1 MTGDL
6 YVQSVIDQIPA
17 ALPLRDPIAMELRA
31 HIAERM
37 AQGQPL
43 DEILR
48 QLGDPQ
54 QLAESYL
61 ASVPLTAA
69 PTFARL
75 LAKLVDAGIICLIA
89 CAFALVMWLVWGPG
103 VFGPDVY
110 SMGGIF
116 PFLPVICVFGSVCG
130 FVGYTIYA
138 EYRFG
143 RTIGKRVMGI
153 RVVRESG
160 ARISLGQAFL
170 RQLPFFA
177 QFFFIDAL
185 FVLFTEKHQRAF
197 ELITKTRAV
206 AVLLGLVLV
215 M

>member
-6 YVQSVIDQIPA
+6 YIQSVIDQIPA
-17 ALPLRDPIAMELRA
+17 GLPLRDQIAIELRA

-37 AQGQPL
+37 VQGQPL
-43 DEILR
+43 SEILR

-54 QLAESYL
+54 RLAESYL

-69 PTFARL
+69 PIFARL
-75 LAKLVDAGIICLIA
+75 VAKVIDAGIVCLIA
-89 CAFALVMWLVWGPG
+89 GAIAAVMWLAWGPR
-103 VFGPDVY
+103 VFGP
-110 SMGGIF
+110 F
-116 PFLPVICVFGSVCG
+116 PWLPFICILGSVFG

-138 EYRFG
+138 EYHFG
-143 RTIGKRVMGI
+143 RTVGKKLMGI
-153 RVVRESG
+153 RVVRENG
-160 ARISLGQAFL
+160 TRISLGQALL

-206 AVLLGLVLV
+206 AAVLGLVLLTQNQGT
-215 M
+215 

>member
-6 YVQSVIDQIPA
+6 YIQAVIDQIPA
-17 ALPLRDPIAMELRA
+17 ALPLRDQIAMELRA

-48 QLGDPQ
+48 QLGDPRR
-54 QLAESYL
+54 LAESYL

-69 PTFARL
+69 PIFARL
-75 LAKLVDAGIICLIA
+75 VAKVIDAGIVCLIVGA
-89 CAFALVMWLVWGPG
+89 IAAVMWLAWGPR
-103 VFGPDVY
+103 VFVPDV
-110 SMGGIF
+110 F
-116 PFLPVICVFGSVCG
+116 PWLPVVCILGSVFG

-138 EYRFG
+138 EYHFG
-143 RTIGKRVMGI
+143 RTIGKKLMGI

-160 ARISLGQAFL
+160 TRISLGQALL

-206 AVLLGLVLV
+206 AVLLGLALV

>member
-6 YVQSVIDQIPA
+6 YIQSVIDQIPGE
-17 ALPLRDPIAMELRA
+17 LPLRDHIAMELRA
-31 HIAERM
+31 HIAERV

-43 DEILR
+43 DDILR

-54 QLAESYL
+54 QLSESFL

-69 PTFARL
+69 PNFPRL
-75 LAKLVDAGIICLIA
+75 VAKVIDAGIICLIVGA
-89 CAFALVMWLVWGPG
+89 VATVVWLELGSRLW
-103 VFGPDVY
+103 DV
-110 SMGGIF
+110 F
-116 PFLPVICVFGSVCG
+116 PFLPVFCVFGAVCG

-143 RTIGKRVMGI
+143 RTVGKKLMGI

-160 ARISLGQAFL
+160 TRISLGQAFL

-185 FVLFTEKHQRAF
+185 FVLFTQKHQRAF

-206 AVLLGLVLV
+206 ALLLGVGV
-215 M
+215 AM

>member
-17 ALPLRDPIAMELRA
+17 GLPLRDHIAMELRA

-43 DEILR
+43 NEILR
-48 QLGDPQ
+48 QLGDPLR
-54 QLAESYL
+54 LAESYL
-61 ASVPLTAA
+61 ASVPLQAA

-75 LAKLVDAGIICLIA
+75 VAKVIDAGVICLIA
-89 CAFALVMWLVWGPG
+89 GAIAAAMWLAWGPR
-103 VFGPDVY
+103 VLGPDVF
-110 SMGGIF
+110 F
-116 PFLPVICVFGSVCG
+116 PWLPLVFLGSVFG
-130 FVGYTIYA
+130 FVGYTIYG
-138 EYRFG
+138 EYHFG
-143 RTIGKRVMGI
+143 RTIGKKLMGI

-160 ARISLGQAFL
+160 TRISLGQALL

-206 AVLLGLVLV
+206 AVTGAADVAPT
-215 M
+215 

>member
-6 YVQSVIDQIPA
+6 YVQSVIDHIPEG
-17 ALPLRDPIAMELRA
+17 LPPRDQVAMELRA
-31 HIAERM
+31 HIAERT

-54 QLAESYL
+54 RLAASYL

-69 PTFARL
+69 PIFARL
-75 LAKLVDAGIICLIA
+75 VAKMIDAALIGLIA
-89 CAFALVMWLVWGPG
+89 GAIVAMLYLAWRSKVLGYVFFWLP
-103 VFGPDVY
+103 P
-110 SMGGIF
+110 
-116 PFLPVICVFGSVCG
+116 ICIIGSILS
-130 FVGYTIYA
+130 FVGYTIYT

-143 RTIGKRVMGI
+143 RTIGKKLMGI
-153 RVVRESG
+153 RVVREDG
-160 ARISLGQAFL
+160 TRISVGQAFL
-170 RQLPFFA
+170 RQLPFFG

-185 FVLFTEKHQRAF
+185 FVPFTEKHQRAF

-206 AVLLGLVLV
+206 AVMLGVLLLA
-215 M
+215 

>member
-6 YVQSVIDQIPA
+6 YIQSVIDQIPA
-17 ALPLRDPIAMELRA
+17 QLPLRDHIAMELRA
-31 HIAERM
+31 HIAERV

-54 QLAESYL
+54 RLAESYL
-61 ASVPLTAA
+61 ASVPLTPA
-69 PTFARL
+69 PIFARL
-75 LAKLVDAGIICLIA
+75 VAKVIDAGIVCLIA
-89 CAFALVMWLVWGPG
+89 CAVAAAMWLAWGPA
-103 VFGPDVY
+103 VFGPDV
-110 SMGGIF
+110 F
-116 PFLPVICVFGSVCG
+116 PWLPFVCIVGSVFG

-138 EYRFG
+138 EYHFG
-143 RTIGKRVMGI
+143 RTIGKKLMGI

-160 ARISLGQAFL
+160 TRISVGQAL
-170 RQLPFFA
+170 LSQLPFVA

-206 AVLLGLVLV
+206 AVLLGLALV

>member
-6 YVQSVIDQIPA
+6 YIQSVTDQIPTG
-17 ALPLRDPIAMELRA
+17 LPLRDQIAMELRA
-31 HIAERM
+31 HITERM
-37 AQGQPL
+37 AHGQPL
-43 DEILR
+43 NEILR

-54 QLAESYL
+54 RLAESYL

-69 PTFARL
+69 PNFARL
-75 LAKLVDAGIICLIA
+75 VAKVIDAGIVCLIA
-89 CAFALVMWLVWGPG
+89 GMIAALMWLAWETRV
-103 VFGPDVY
+103 VGPDV
-110 SMGGIF
+110 F
-116 PFLPVICVFGSVCG
+116 PWLPVVCILGSIFG
-130 FVGYTIYA
+130 FIGYTIWA
-138 EYRFG
+138 EYSFG
-143 RTIGKRVMGI
+143 RTLGKKLMGI

-206 AVLLGLVLV
+206 AVLLGVVLV
-215 M
+215 T

>member
-6 YVQSVIDQIPA
+6 YIQSVIDQIPGE
-17 ALPLRDPIAMELRA
+17 LPLRDHIAMELGA
-31 HIAERM
+31 HIAERV

-43 DEILR
+43 DDILR

-54 QLAESYL
+54 RMAESYL
-61 ASVPLTAA
+61 AAVPLTAA
-69 PTFARL
+69 PNVARL
-75 LAKLVDAGIICLIA
+75 VAKVIDAVIA
-89 CAFALVMWLVWGPG
+89 CLMIAPVAAVMWLALGPRLL
-103 VFGPDVY
+103 GPQV
-110 SMGGIF
+110 F
-116 PFLPVICVFGSVCG
+116 PFLGLICVLGSVSV
-130 FVGYTIYA
+130 FVGYTIFA
-138 EYRFG
+138 EYQFG
-143 RTIGKRVMGI
+143 RTIGKKLMGI

-160 ARISLGQAFL
+160 TRISLGQAFL

-215 M
+215 T